1 MGLAGCD
8 RVRGW
13 RGHHTVGTACG
24 VIPGVIRD
32 QTDVHIYILTPQPI
46 CTGPKSD
53 FSFPVL
59 DRQVFHPLPDLLSA
73 SPEHGDNG
81 I

>member
-1 MGLAGCD
+1 M
-8 RVRGW
+8 
-13 RGHHTVGTACG
+13 
-24 VIPGVIRD
+24 IRD